1 MWFLEIYRLFC
12 GYVHFTASG
21 GFTERFINLCGKSSI
36 NLWALDADSERVT
49 ACTSAKSYRRIKSC
63 ATRSGMKTRI
73 TKKRGLPFFIRRYR
87 KRIGLLYGA
96 VFAVCFLSVM
106 STMIWGIEIT
116 GNNTVTDE
124 EIVEALSDAGVKYGT
139 LRKNVDAASTRF
151 YVMSRLPDLS
161 YITVNV
167 IGSCVQAKVAEHVP
181 EPHVIDKEAPCD
193 VVSTVDGQIA
203 ALEVYHGT
211 KLYKEGEAVRKG
223 DVLAGGFIELTD
235 GSVKFKHAEAYAL
248 IRANLDF
255 ESITS
260 AQTETMINT
269 KEKKRITL
277 HLFGFDI
284 PLFSKEDG
292 TPVLTRNRTLILN
305 GIRMPLGFT
314 CETCRT
320 YKIQTKTL
328 NENELML
335 SAAENYFDKK
345 IRTLEGAYI
354 CSQNI
359 KAEKS
364 DEAIKISSQVLGEIS
379 AGVARETLIE

>member
-1 MWFLEIYRLFC
+1 MRFLEIYRLFC
-12 GYVHFTASG
+12 GYVCFTASG
-21 GFTERFINLCGKSSI
+21 GFTERFINLCGKDSI
-36 NLWALDADSERVT
+36 NLWALDADGEKVT
-49 ACTSAKSYRRIKSC
+49 ACTSAKHYRRIKSC
-63 ATRSGMKTRI
+63 ASRSGMKTKI
-73 TKKRGLPFFIRRYR
+73 TRKRGLPFFIRRYR

-106 STMIWGIEIT
+106 STMIWSVEIT
-116 GNNTVTDE
+116 GNNIVTDE
-124 EIVEALSDAGVKYGT
+124 AIMQSLAEAGVKYGT

-151 YVMSRLPDLS
+151 YVMSKLPDLS

-181 EPHVIDKEAPCD
+181 EPNKIDSTVPCD

-248 IRANLDF
+248 IRTNLDF
-255 ESITS
+255 EIISE
-260 AQTETMINT
+260 AQTQTMINT

-284 PLFSKEDG
+284 PLYRKTESS
-292 TPVLTRNRTLILN
+292 PVLTRNRTLIIN
-305 GIRMPLGFT
+305 GIRMPLGYT

-320 YKIQTKTL
+320 YETRNTVL
-328 NENELML
+328 TESELEL
-335 SAAENYFDKK
+335 SAAENYLNKK

-354 CSQNI
+354 CSQDINI
-359 KAEKS
+359 EKS
-364 DEAIKISSQVLGEIS
+364 GDEIKISSQVLGEIS
-379 AGVARETLIE
+379 AGVAREMMIE